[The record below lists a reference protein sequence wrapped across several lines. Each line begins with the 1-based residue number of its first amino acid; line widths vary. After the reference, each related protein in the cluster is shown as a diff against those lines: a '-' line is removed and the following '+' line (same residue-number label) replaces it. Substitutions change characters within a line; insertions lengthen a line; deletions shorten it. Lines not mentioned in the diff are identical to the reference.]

1 MKRFL
6 SRLHGIAVDAVLFPI
21 RLYRKYLS
29 PLKPPC
35 CRFTPTCSAYAV
47 DAVRWAI
54 GTGILKG
61 DGAQQLELL
70 SPLTRAQAAAV
81 VRRYLQQQE
90 SLLAA

>member
-1 MKRFL
+1 MTL
-6 SRLHGIAVDAVLFPI
+6 
-21 RLYRKYLS
+21 LYRCAVATGRIPEYFGAFS
-29 PLKPPC
+29 GVADVPAA
-35 CRFTPTCSAYAV
+35 SDYAV

-61 DGAQQLELL
+61 DGAQQLDLL

-90 SLLAA
+90 SLPAA